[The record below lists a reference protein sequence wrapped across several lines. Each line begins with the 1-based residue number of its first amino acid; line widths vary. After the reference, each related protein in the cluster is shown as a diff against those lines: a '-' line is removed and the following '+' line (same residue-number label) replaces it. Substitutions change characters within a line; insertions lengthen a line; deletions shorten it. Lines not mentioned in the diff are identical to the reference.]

1 MLTITS
7 PIFQEYAK
15 HILKSEGKTT
25 NNPKDTTAAKMVPAG
40 AIHTNRGV
48 TWYVYRDNAVKL
60 GLNPSYESFVKM
72 GDKDAIKFV
81 YLYYQQNAA
90 GLPPITSIAVTES
103 AWASGSQRAKLNLIA
118 ALKKFGINTTNFKD
132 AIIFAKKVDD
142 KKLSIEVV
150 TQQQN
155 FYKTLATSNPDKYGS
170 FYNGWTNRSNR
181 LLKIVQDAKVTTPF
195 LLFGLFIAAYFLV
208 RK

>member
-7 PIFQEYAK
+7 PIFLEYAK

-25 NNPKDTTAAKMVPAG
+25 SNPKDTTAAKMVPAG

-48 TWYVYRDNAVKL
+48 TWYVYRDNATKL

-72 GDKDAIKFV
+72 GDKEAIKFV
-81 YLYYQQNAA
+81 YLYYTQNAA
-90 GLPPITSIAVTES
+90 NLPPLSSIAVTES
-103 AWASGSQRAKLNLIA
+103 AWASGGQRARLNLIA
-118 ALKKFGINTTNFKD
+118 ALKTFGINAANFKD
-132 AIIFAKKVDD
+132 AVIAAKKVDD
-142 KKLSIEVV
+142 KKLALEIVN
-150 TQQQN
+150 QQQK

-170 FYNGWTNRSNR
+170 FLTGWTNRSNR
-181 LLKIVQDAKVTTPF
+181 LLKIVQDAKATTPF
-195 LLFGLFIAAYFLV
+195 LLIGLLLAAYFFI